1 MTSAFLVGVDLD
13 KPTGLSAKDSIYEL
27 LDLAITAKLS
37 VVGTLIQ
44 KRDRHHPKHYVG
56 KGKLDEIQEALDE
69 HCVEVLITDDELSPA
84 QQRFLEGHFK
94 IKVLDRTRLIL
105 DIFATRAQTHE
116 AQLQVELA
124 QLEYMMPRLTRL
136 WTHLS
141 RLGGGGVGTRGPGE
155 KQLEV
160 DKRLVRKRMGQLRGE
175 IKKVKA
181 HRERH
186 RAQRKT
192 LPLLTG
198 AIVGYTNAG
207 KSTLFNRLTSA
218 DVLEE
223 DLLFATLD
231 PTTRRV
237 EMNEQSDVLLTDT
250 VGFIQKLPHQLVD
263 AFKATLEEIYDA
275 DFLVHV
281 IDRSNPN
288 YLELIKTSNA
298 VMQELQF
305 DEKPVFYVFNKR
317 DSLTE
322 DEAAVH
328 DSLAEFSP
336 YCLISVLNTDDLD
349 RLKVEFTEFFS
360 QFERSMTFKIP
371 HHRSDIVHKLHQH
384 GRILSK
390 DYGEHIEM
398 TVAIN
403 PVIGEKL
410 LNELFEG

>member
-44 KRDRHHPKHYVG
+44 KRDRPHPKHYVG

-84 QQRFLEGHFK
+84 QQRFLESHFN

-317 DSLTE
+317 DALTE
-322 DEAAVH
+322 DDAKVQN
-328 DSLAEFSP
+328 SLVDFSP
-336 YCLISVLNTDDLD
+336 HCLISALNTDDLD
-349 RLKVEFTEFFS
+349 RLKDNLTEFFS
-360 QFERSMTFKIP
+360 QFERSMTLKIP

-390 DYGEHIEM
+390 EYGEQIEM
-398 TVAIN
+398 KVAIN